1 MITSLFLVAL
11 IITLVATAA
20 CRWVGL
26 VDQPDERKRHVGSVP
41 LSGGIAVFISIVVG
55 TFALNVPPYTTEML
69 IIAILV
75 FALGVFDDFQ
85 HTNPWLRLSLQ
96 YGAGVALATYG
107 GIAIYNVGNLL
118 TLGDIPL
125 LKLAVPLTALAVA
138 GLSNAYNMIDGIDGL
153 CASLM
158 LVPIAVLSTL
168 AASTGHPMLN
178 SLLLMVVPLIVFL
191 LFNLGPNKKYLPKI
205 FLGDGGS
212 ITMGFLI
219 TASLVY
225 FSQGESALIKPVTAL
240 WLVTV
245 PLMDMLATMA
255 RRYKN
260 GRKLMEADRSHL
272 HYSLIDLGLNTTITL
287 LVIVVYAVGCALL
300 GLFLESFPDYI
311 SMFSFFGLFI
321 LHLACIAMISH
332 TLDAKAVKAESIEN
346 D

>member
-1 MITSLFLVAL
+1 MITSLFLVAF

-26 VDQPDERKRHVGSVP
+26 VDQPDERKRHVGSIP
-41 LSGGIAVFISIVVG
+41 LSGGIAIFISIVVS
-55 TFALNVPPYTTEML
+55 TFARDIPPYTTEML

-85 HTNPWLRLSLQ
+85 HTNPWLRLSMQ

-107 GIAIYNVGNLL
+107 GIAIHNVGNLL
-118 TLGDIPL
+118 SLGDIPL
-125 LKLAVPLTALAVA
+125 LMLAVPLTALSVA

-153 CASLM
+153 SASLM
-158 LVPIAVLSTL
+158 LIPLAVLSTL
-168 AASTGHPMLN
+168 AFSIEHPMLN

-191 LFNLGPNKKYLPKI
+191 IFNLGPNTKYLPKI

-225 FSQGESALIKPVTAL
+225 FSQGDSTLINPVTAL

-255 RRYKN
+255 RRYRN
-260 GRKLMEADRSHL
+260 GRKLMDADRSHL
-272 HYSLIDLGLNTTITL
+272 HYSLIDLGLSPRVAL
-287 LVIVVYAVGCALL
+287 LGMVVYAVGCALL
-300 GLFLESFPDYI
+300 GLFLESFPDYV
-311 SMFSFFGLFI
+311 SMFSFLGLFI
-321 LHLACIAMISH
+321 IHLAFIATVSH
-332 TLDAKAVKAESIEN
+332 ALEAKRTQSL
-346 D
+346 